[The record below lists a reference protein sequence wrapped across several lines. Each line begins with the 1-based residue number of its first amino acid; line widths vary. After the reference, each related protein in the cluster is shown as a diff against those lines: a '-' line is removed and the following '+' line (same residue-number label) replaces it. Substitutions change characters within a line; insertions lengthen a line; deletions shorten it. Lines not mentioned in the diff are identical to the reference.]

1 MYPTRRHVL
10 TGGTAAALVATLASC
25 RNSGDSDGSPTV
37 DYAWWS
43 SPENDAAILAAIE
56 QFEADHPEV
65 TLEGEATPWDGYW
78 DKLATM
84 SAGGN
89 PPDLIQ
95 MSERYLLEYGQR
107 DALADLRSVDDIDLS
122 NFDEE
127 TLRLGESSDGVLYG
141 IPGGLSTFVLA
152 ANVDLF
158 AEAGVD
164 LPDDTTWTWSD
175 FYEISAA
182 LADSGIVGA
191 GYGIGIESLHP
202 WLRQHG
208 ETMYNADGTAAGFS
222 VEVLTSYLEHLLTLQ
237 ENGGPTADQVSEDA
251 AVPAEAGLFGTGQ
264 QGMDWAYSS
273 TLGDLAPAADAE
285 MRLLCIPSQT
295 GNAAEA
301 GMYLKGSAFHSL
313 SAHSEPEPQAAAGQF
328 IDFMINSADIVQ
340 EFGMFFGVP
349 PNPDVVDAIAPDLTP
364 MDQHVLEFVD
374 ELRENLTTDTPGP
387 SPSGAGNVQGIFDRD
402 VLDMLYG
409 RGTASETAEKILEAV
424 NNELG

>member
-1 MYPTRRHVL
+1 MSPTRRQVL
-10 TGGTAAALVATLASC
+10 TAGTTAGLVAALASC
-25 RNSGDSDGSPTV
+25 RGSAESDGNPTV

-43 SPENDAAILAAIE
+43 SPENDAAILAAIDA
-56 QFEADHPEV
+56 FEADHQDI

-84 SAGGN
+84 SAGGH

-127 TLRLGESSDGVLYG
+127 TLRLGESGDGVLYG
-141 IPGGLSTFVLA
+141 IPGGVSTFVLA

-164 LPDDTTWTWSD
+164 LPDDMTWTWSD

-208 ETMYNADGTAAGFS
+208 ETLYNADGTAAGFS
-222 VEVLTSYLEHLLTLQ
+222 AEVLSTYLEHLLTVQ
-237 ENGGPTADQVSEDA
+237 DNGGPTADQVSEDA

-273 TLGDLAPAADAE
+273 TLGDLAPAAEAE
-285 MRLLCIPSQT
+285 MRLLRIPSQT
-295 GNAAEA
+295 GSAAEA

-313 SAHSEPEPQAAAGQF
+313 SAHSEPETQAAAGQF
-328 IDFMINSADIVQ
+328 IDFMINSPDIVH
-340 EFGMFFGVP
+340 EYGMFFGVP
-349 PNPDVVDAIAPDLTP
+349 ANPDVVETIAPDLSEL
-364 MDQHVLEFVD
+364 DQHVLEFVD
-374 ELRENLTTDTPGP
+374 DLRENLTTDTPGP

-402 VLDMLYG
+402 VLDLLYG
-409 RGTASETAEKILEAV
+409 RSTVSETADRILEEV